1 MHIIQKRI
9 LRQAKKEDITNLG
22 YRSLGEKIGVEHPQQ
37 VKWHL
42 QKLIKDGHLKRT
54 ATGQLAAAKSAGVQS
69 LFSIPVLGRANCGE
83 ALAISED
90 ADIESLTV
98 SKTLVG
104 RKDSSK
110 LFAVQAVGNSMDC
123 AQVGG
128 QPISDGDYVIVDGA
142 IEVPMNGDY
151 VVSSIEGLAN
161 IKRFK
166 RDENARLV
174 ALLSESTESRP
185 PIILDEQDTHALQI
199 HGVAVQVIKTGAF

>member
-9 LRQAKKEDITNLG
+9 LRQAKKEDISSLG
-22 YRSLGEKIGVEHPQQ
+22 YRSLGEKIGVDHPQQ

-54 ATGQLAAAKSAGVQS
+54 ASGQLSTAESVGVQS
-69 LFSIPVLGRANCGE
+69 LFNIPVLGRANCGE

-90 ADIESLTV
+90 ADIESLTI
-98 SKTLVG
+98 SKTLMP
-104 RKDSSK
+104 KKSSK
-110 LFAVQAVGNSMDC
+110 LFAVQAVGESMNC

-128 QPISDGDYVIVDGA
+128 QSISDGDYVIVDGTV
-142 IEVPMNGDY
+142 EVPKNGDY

-166 RDENARLV
+166 RDENAHLV
-174 ALLSESTESRP
+174 ALMSESTEARP
-185 PIILDEQDTHALQI
+185 PIILDEQDTQALQI
-199 HGVAVQVIKTGAF
+199 HGVAVRVIKTGAF